1 MLKSYKYRPSG
12 VSDFFFC
19 DSERSLNW
27 WAPEGFICINICIN
41 ITLLENPDSASI
53 KELNTKV
60 YALKFK
66 CDVPSIANKICIH
79 VCVVC
84 NLFRPCW
91 SAWMSKKAWGV
102 RWLAVHFLFLWVY
115 VSAKAHESAG
125 ERASWQVY
133 LFGLAPGC
141 DLGSLFG
148 LFSVKPNPLI
158 NPLNCPSPFFSPLK
172 QLHFRPSVSP
182 TW

>member
-91 SAWMSKKAWGV
+91 SACGWVKRREAWDGSPCTFCFFECTWVQKRTSPRV
-102 RWLAVHFLFLWVY
+102 R
-115 VSAKAHESAG
+115 
-125 ERASWQVY
+125 ERADRYICLAWP
-133 LFGLAPGC
+133 LAATLAP
-141 DLGSLFG
+141 SLVC
-148 LFSVKPNPLI
+148 SAWNQIP
-158 NPLNCPSPFFSPLK
+158 
-172 QLHFRPSVSP
+172 
-182 TW
+182 